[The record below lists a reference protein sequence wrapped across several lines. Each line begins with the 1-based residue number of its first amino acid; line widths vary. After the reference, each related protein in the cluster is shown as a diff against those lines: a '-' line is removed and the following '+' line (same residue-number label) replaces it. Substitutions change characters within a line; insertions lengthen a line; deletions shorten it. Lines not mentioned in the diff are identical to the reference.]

1 MGIFGTARDG
11 KQYDVSFGKGGSAAQ
26 AHKAAAERT
35 AKQKAA
41 RAARA
46 KKTRS
51 AKTEYKGF
59 WR

>member
-11 KQYDVSFGKGGSAAQ
+11 KSYDVSFGKGGSAAQ
-26 AHKAAAERT
+26 AHKAAAERA

-41 RAARA
+41 RDARKARA
-46 KKTRS
+46 
-51 AKTEYKGF
+51 AKSKNYNGF